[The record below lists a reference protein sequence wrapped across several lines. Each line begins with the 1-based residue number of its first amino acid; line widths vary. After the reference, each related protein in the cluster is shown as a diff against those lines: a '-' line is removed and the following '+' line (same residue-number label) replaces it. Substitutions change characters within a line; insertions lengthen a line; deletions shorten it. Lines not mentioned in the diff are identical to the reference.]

1 MIIAAMTA
9 IGFAAVLLALCILMP
24 CLAYAAWHGYRE
36 TPTPAL
42 GQCCNEGFAQ
52 RAGGACSRAAWIM
65 RIPDRCANVAV
76 AMIAVATAAPL
87 SDNAVSHCFGALC
100 RPGVPMT
107 AALSCP
113 QCTLTN
119 TYQDGAKH
127 VCADCGFEWPAAPE
141 GADAAQVVRDSN
153 GNLLADG
160 DTVVVIK
167 DLKVKG
173 ASIPLK
179 QGTVIKHIRLVDGD
193 AEHIE
198 GHSDKIKGLVL
209 KTCFLR
215 KA

>member
-1 MIIAAMTA
+1 
-9 IGFAAVLLALCILMP
+9 
-24 CLAYAAWHGYRE
+24 
-36 TPTPAL
+36 
-42 GQCCNEGFAQ
+42 
-52 RAGGACSRAAWIM
+52 
-65 RIPDRCANVAV
+65 
-76 AMIAVATAAPL
+76 
-87 SDNAVSHCFGALC
+87 
-100 RPGVPMT
+100 MT
-107 AALSCP
+107 AALPCP

-119 TYQDGAKH
+119 AYRDGASF
-127 VCADCGFEWPAAPE
+127 VCADCGYEWPAAAE
-141 GADAAQVVRDSN
+141 ASAEAAVAVRDSN

>member
-1 MIIAAMTA
+1 MTA
-9 IGFAAVLLALCILMP
+9 V
-24 CLAYAAWHGYRE
+24 
-36 TPTPAL
+36 
-42 GQCCNEGFAQ
+42 
-52 RAGGACSRAAWIM
+52 
-65 RIPDRCANVAV
+65 
-76 AMIAVATAAPL
+76 
-87 SDNAVSHCFGALC
+87 
-100 RPGVPMT
+100 
-107 AALSCP
+107 LSCL

-119 TYQDGAKH
+119 TYRDGANL
-127 VCADCGFEWPAAPE
+127 VCADCGYEWPAA
-141 GADAAQVVRDSN
+141 GDAIGEASVAVRDSN

-173 ASIPLK
+173 SSIPLK

-198 GHSDKIKGLVL
+198 GNSDKIKGLVL

>member
-1 MIIAAMTA
+1 MTA
-9 IGFAAVLLALCILMP
+9 I
-24 CLAYAAWHGYRE
+24 
-36 TPTPAL
+36 PA
-42 GQCCNEGFAQ
+42 
-52 RAGGACSRAAWIM
+52 
-65 RIPDRCANVAV
+65 
-76 AMIAVATAAPL
+76 
-87 SDNAVSHCFGALC
+87 
-100 RPGVPMT
+100 
-107 AALSCP
+107 CP
-113 QCTLTN
+113 QCTLAN
-119 TYQDGAKH
+119 TYLHGEQF
-127 VCADCGFEWPAAPE
+127 VCADCGFEWSASGE
-141 GADAAQVVRDSN
+141 VSSGDALVVRDSN

-173 ASIPLK
+173 SSIPLK